1 MIRFILAMNV
11 YGKVRLSRWYVN
23 YSDSDKQRLTTELNR
38 QLVSRGSKFTNFI
51 EFRNYKIVYR
61 RFKALYIAICI
72 DVTDNELAYLEFV
85 QLFVEVLDNY
95 FGEVKELDLIFS
107 FNTVYAILDEMI
119 IGGEIME
126 TSIKRVVTVM
136 EEMEKSFK

>member
-38 QLVSRGSKFTNFI
+38 QLVSRGSKYTNFI

-136 EEMEKSFK
+136 EEMEKGFK